1 MLLGMMKPDIPKKR
15 PTIVIGEEAERA
27 TTEQLAGVLTFPK
40 TVLQFAAMKQGKE
53 KRVVYRNAVSNAD
66 RGAAVIAYPA

>member
-15 PTIVIGEEAERA
+15 PTIVIGEAERA